1 MYKYLKSLLRAEGVE
16 PLSIKK
22 KEILQNIYPNKR
34 YSFGEKNKKKNFYV
48 IKRNYNFNGL
58 FSNLIFVIDHI
69 KYAKQMNMIPVV
81 DMENFVTVY
90 NDKHKVNNTL
100 NAWNYY
106 FKNISNYKLSD
117 IYRSKNVYFSDD
129 KRINK
134 KEINQDKSLI
144 KVFNKFIKIHP
155 IHLKHFSILKKK
167 YFKDKKKILGIHIRG
182 TLEKIV
188 RRHSLPPRPEDI
200 LKISV
205 KIFREEKCT
214 NVFLVTEDLKY
225 FEIFSDHF
233 KNKLIYLNTPRSKST
248 MFGDHNS
255 HFSKYSRKNHRYKL
269 GKEALIDALMLSSTD
284 VLLFTTS
291 NLWRFSIVLSKKKRK
306 QYQMLTETK
315 SSNRFIARW
324 QWYLKYYF
332 PILFGNINFKLNK
345 IN

>member
-1 MYKYLKSLLRAEGVE
+1 MYEYLKSLLRAEG
-16 PLSIKK
+16 PIAYQSKK

-34 YSFGEKNKKKNFYV
+34 YSFGEKNKNKKFYV

-69 KYAKQMNMIPVV
+69 KYAKQKNMIPVV
-81 DMENFVTVY
+81 DMENFVTAY
-90 NDKHKVNNTL
+90 NERHKVNKTL

-117 IYRSKNVYFSDD
+117 IYKSKNVYFSED
-129 KRINK
+129 KRINT
-134 KEINQDKSLI
+134 KEIYQDKSLI
-144 KVFNKFIKIHP
+144 KVFNKFVKINP

-167 YFKDKKKILGIHIRG
+167 YFKNKKKILGIHVVG

-248 MFGDHNS
+248 AFGDHNS
-255 HFSKYSRKNHRYKL
+255 HFTNYSRKNHRYKW
-269 GKEALIDALMLSSTD
+269 GRENLIDALMLSSTD
-284 VLLFTTS
+284 VLLCTTS
-291 NLWRFSIVLSKKKRK
+291 NLWRFAIVLSKKKRK
-306 QYQMLTETK
+306 QYQMLTKTK
-315 SSNRFIARW
+315 SNNIFIARW

-332 PILFGNINFKLNK
+332 PMLFGNINFKLNK

>member
-1 MYKYLKSLLRAEGVE
+1 M
-16 PLSIKK
+16 
-22 KEILQNIYPNKR
+22 
-34 YSFGEKNKKKNFYV
+34 
-48 IKRNYNFNGL
+48 
-58 FSNLIFVIDHI
+58 
-69 KYAKQMNMIPVV
+69 
-81 DMENFVTVY
+81 
-90 NDKHKVNNTL
+90 KV
-100 NAWNYY
+100 
-106 FKNISNYKLSD
+106 S
-117 IYRSKNVYFSDD
+117 
-129 KRINK
+129 
-134 KEINQDKSLI
+134 E
-144 KVFNKFIKIHP
+144 
-155 IHLKHFSILKKK
+155 
-167 YFKDKKKILGIHIRG
+167 
-182 TLEKIV
+182 
-188 RRHSLPPRPEDI
+188 
-200 LKISV
+200 

-225 FEIFSDHF
+225 FEIFRDHF

-315 SSNRFIARW
+315 SNNRFIARW